1 MPLVAELP
9 VNPHRAAAEA
19 VGTAEAVGPA
29 EAVDGLAICAA
40 LKRAATLPAVAR
52 K

>member
-1 MPLVAELP
+1 MPVLFELP
-9 VNPHRAAAEA
+9 VNPHRAAAVA
-19 VGTAEAVGPA
+19 VGAA